1 MSAVASESPTDGA
14 DQAVAVLASGGVD
27 SAILVAQLARQWAA
41 VHPVYVR
48 FGLAWETAE
57 EAHLR
62 RFLETLTGPAL
73 RPLVV
78 LDVPIAP
85 VYGSHWSLSGDDV
98 PDEQTTD
105 DAVYLPGRN
114 LLLLSLPS
122 VWCALHGVHTIALG
136 TLKGNPFPDA
146 TEAFFSGFS
155 MLVERAMDHP
165 LEVVT
170 PFGDLVKADVVELG
184 RGLALERT
192 FSCIDPVD
200 GRHCGRCN
208 KCAERRQGFATASIE
223 DATDY
228 AGR

>member
-208 KCAERRQGFATASIE
+208 KGAERRQGFATASIE